1 MNNQMK
7 KDRIAGAVLAAAC
20 GLAAVG
26 TKLMKVKMRLS
37 VGDPGPKLF
46 LYIAAFGMMV
56 CGAGILFSKVPDKK
70 MLTLD
75 RGQWG
80 KFGFLFL
87 VLICY
92 LLGLK
97 YLGFLVSTPLA
108 AFALIYILKQKKK
121 INLAVAAAYSLIL
134 TGVLY
139 LVFVKLLSI
148 VLP

>member
-1 MNNQMK
+1 M
-7 KDRIAGAVLAAAC
+7 
-20 GLAAVG
+20 
-26 TKLMKVKMRLS
+26 
-37 VGDPGPKLF
+37 
-46 LYIAAFGMMV
+46 
-56 CGAGILFSKVPDKK
+56 
-70 MLTLD
+70 
-75 RGQWG
+75 
-80 KFGFLFL
+80 
-87 VLICY
+87 LICY

>member
-7 KDRIAGAVLAAAC
+7 KDRIAGAVLAAAG

-37 VGDPGPKLF
+37 
-46 LYIAAFGMMV
+46 V

>member
-7 KDRIAGAVLAAAC
+7 KDRIAGAVLAAAG

-87 VLICY
+87 VL
-92 LLGLK
+92 K